1 MHNIAPVLVSSIV
14 LAGFAVI
21 SFLAMKPDLA
31 GVKES
36 VVLFLLG
43 AWSTLAASVVSYWV
57 GSSNS
62 SAKKDETLQKKD
74 ETIQTMA
81 ATAGVTAST
90 AGTIAD
96 TASAVE
102 KKT

>member
-1 MHNIAPVLVSSIV
+1 MLKGQMAPIIVSVIV
-14 LAGFAVI
+14 LGGFSMF
-21 SFLAMKPDLA
+21 SFLAMKPDTA

-43 AWSTLAASVVSYWV
+43 AWSTMAAGVVAYWV
-57 GSSNS
+57 GSSS
-62 SAKKDETLQKKD
+62 SSKQKDD
-74 ETIQTMA
+74 TIQTMT
-81 ATAGVTAST
+81 ATAGTSAAT

-96 TASAVE
+96 TAASAE